1 MAVKRK
7 QDVNQEL
14 EAQLAGQIPEY
25 NEGQAAPQEMVD
37 EQPKND
43 ASQFLGTRL
52 GHVPGQLPGEAEIKA
67 QDATLAERKKLSR
80 IGDNILQRRENAE
93 YREGYIDVD
102 RRLLG
107 ERDQYYPA
115 DWRFKIKP
123 ATVDAIRNWSTI
135 DNESANSID
144 DVFNEML
151 KYCLTIQTPM
161 GPLPWNNIHSW
172 DRFFFVL
179 LIREY
184 TFINGET
191 KIEWS
196 EECANCDSFVTFR
209 LTSQSLMYDMPD
221 PEIMPYFSAET
232 RSWIINPAD
241 FDVEYDEP
249 VELYLPTLEKDANIK
264 SWMIS
269 KLQQN
274 RNAKIDPVF
283 VRFLPWLAP
292 KISKDA
298 TIAARQIREL
308 EVKFKMWDT
317 EMFAFMDNVLRNI
330 IITPSLK
337 IKSVCEACGEEV
349 TADIRFPNGV
359 SDLFAMANK
368 FKKFGKK

>member
-7 QDVNQEL
+7 QDVNPDL

-25 NEGQAAPQEMVD
+25 NEPQSAPEQVD
-37 EQPKND
+37 VQPKND

-52 GHVPGQLPGEAEIKA
+52 GHLPGQLPGEADVKKD
-67 QDATLAERKKLSR
+67 DATLAERKKLSR

-107 ERDQYYPA
+107 ERDKYYPA
-115 DWRFKIKP
+115 DWKFKIKP
-123 ATVDAIRNWSTI
+123 ATVDAIRNWSTL
-135 DNESANSID
+135 DNNNSNSID

-161 GPLPWNNIHSW
+161 GPLPWNNVYSW

-191 KIEWS
+191 KIEWT
-196 EECANCDSFVTFR
+196 EECANCDSFVTFK

-221 PEIMPYFSAET
+221 PEIMPYFSSDT

-241 FDVEYDEP
+241 FDVDYDEP
-249 VELYLPTLEKDANIK
+249 IELYLPTLEKDANIK
-264 SWMIS
+264 AWMIN

-283 VRFLPWLAP
+283 IRFLPWLAP

-298 TIAARQIREL
+298 TIAARQIREY

-317 EMFAFMDNVLRNI
+317 EMFAFMDSVLRNI

-337 IKSVCEACGEEV
+337 ISAVCESCGEEV
-349 TADIRFPNGV
+349 TSDIRFPNGV